1 MLSDKLGTRSYLS
14 AAFFC
19 FFLCDIC
26 VFFRVFIDDGKA
38 FAPLQAFDIAGML
51 REIYYPAA

>member
-1 MLSDKLGTRSYLS
+1 MLRDKLGTRSYLS
-14 AAFFC
+14 AAFSC

-26 VFFRVFIDDGKA
+26 FFYCVFIDDGKV
-38 FAPLQAFDIAGML
+38 FAPLQAFDSAGML